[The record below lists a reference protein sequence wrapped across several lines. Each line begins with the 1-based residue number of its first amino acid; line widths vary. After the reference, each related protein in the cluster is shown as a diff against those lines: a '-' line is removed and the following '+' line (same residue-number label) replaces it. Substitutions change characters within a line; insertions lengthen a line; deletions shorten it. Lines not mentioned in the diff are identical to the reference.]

1 MGTLK
6 ASKSTTSNQEPY
18 SSRSNCNGP
27 STPILNSS
35 ISRLTILGA
44 DSLIGPRLWRCTPK
58 QRQYR
63 VKIGCKPSLMPT
75 SYEYS
80 FARAAFLKSR
90 PLTLR
95 RGAFASGEPRRHR
108 DVLVTYCMLT
118 AELTPANRGAFSAT
132 EEQRAVR
139 LHLHCHSTSC

>member
-1 MGTLK
+1 
-6 ASKSTTSNQEPY
+6 
-18 SSRSNCNGP
+18 
-27 STPILNSS
+27 
-35 ISRLTILGA
+35 
-44 DSLIGPRLWRCTPK
+44 
-58 QRQYR
+58 
-63 VKIGCKPSLMPT
+63 MPT

-139 LHLHCHSTSC
+139 LHLHCHSTSCWSYKLSACTDCAGLSACTVHRSSSKRSKKADKLYGKSSFFWNFTVHQNGVWPPWACRTASHRYRMFI